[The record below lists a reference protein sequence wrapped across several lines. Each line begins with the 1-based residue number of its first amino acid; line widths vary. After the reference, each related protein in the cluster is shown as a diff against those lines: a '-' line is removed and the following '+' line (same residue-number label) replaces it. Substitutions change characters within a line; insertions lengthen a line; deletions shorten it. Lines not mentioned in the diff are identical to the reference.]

1 MELKKQVCSLE
12 LAKKLKELGVK
23 EESLFAYYGNA
34 GNWHDTIVDM
44 GMYKDVDDDFRE
56 YKLLPAY
63 TVAELIEILGED
75 FRWLK
80 KRGHNENTVWL
91 AQARIHPITSKDIK
105 VTAKTPQEALA
116 KLLIYLLENNLLKL
130 K

>member
-1 MELKKQVCSLE
+1 MEIEKQVNSKE
-12 LAKKLKELGVK
+12 LGEKLKELGVK
-23 EESLFAYYGNA
+23 EESLFYY
-34 GNWHDTIVDM
+34 
-44 GMYKDVDDDFRE
+44 YRE
-56 YKLLPAY
+56 TELLSLCKELDSYQIEKSYPAY

-116 KLLIYLLENNLLKL
+116 KLLIYLLENNLIKL